1 MNHKTEVE
9 LITELQQLKA
19 NQSEF
24 LDAAVTQQSVSQY
37 FDDTVFKAENAA
49 ILLKWPNALAHA
61 SELPEPGSFITRTL
75 AGRSILLTRGDDNQV
90 HAFLNVCRHRG
101 TQLEANESGCAQRFT
116 CPYHAWSYSSK
127 GELLAAPQFESGFT
141 GRDRHEFNLTPVPV
155 CERFG
160 LLWVIPSATAE
171 PNFGMAL
178 DPLAEDLAALEM
190 DTMQIAAQYTSIR
203 KSNWK
208 ILVEGG
214 LEAYHF
220 KVAHRDTIGPYFAR
234 NLSSYQMLGPHIR
247 SILPKTTLFDLEPEE
262 QIDWRLRDHANV
274 LYTLFPTTQLLVQK
288 DHVVWISQN
297 PVFASETQL
306 TLSTLVPVSRAHQEN
321 YWARNH
327 EITTTTLI
335 EDFDI
340 AESIQ
345 AGLNSGANTE
355 FTFARFEGALAAFH
369 SVLDAELAR

>member
-1 MNHKTEVE
+1 MNHKTEVD
-9 LITELQQLKA
+9 LITELHKLYA
-19 NQSEF
+19 NRSEF
-24 LDAAVTQQSVSQY
+24 LDADVTQQSVSQY
-37 FDDTVFKAENAA
+37 FDNALFHAENAA
-49 ILLKWPNALAHA
+49 IFLKWPNAVAHA

-75 AGRSILLTRGDDNQV
+75 AGRSILLTRSDDNQI

-101 TQLEANESGCAQRFT
+101 TQLEAKSSGCAQRFT
-116 CPYHAWSYSSK
+116 CPYHAWSYSPK
-127 GELLAAPQFESGFT
+127 GELLAAPQFESGFM
-141 GRDRHEFNLTPVPV
+141 GQDRHEFNLTPVPV

-160 LLWVIPSATAE
+160 LLWVIPAATAE
-171 PNFGMAL
+171 PDFERML
-178 DPLAEDLAALEM
+178 DPLAEDLAALEV

-203 KSNWK
+203 KANWK

-234 NLSSYQMLGPHIR
+234 NLSSYQMLGPHVR
-247 SILPKTTLFDLEPEE
+247 SILPKTTLFDLEPNE
-262 QIDWRLRDHANV
+262 QANWRLRDHANV

-297 PVFASETQL
+297 PVSESETQL
-306 TLSTLVPVSRAHQEN
+306 TLSTLVPASRAHEET

-345 AGLNSGANTE
+345 EGLTSGANTA

-369 SVLDAELAR
+369 DVLDAEVAR

>member
-1 MNHKTEVE
+1 MNHKTQVD
-9 LITELQQLKA
+9 LITELHKFKA
-19 NQSEF
+19 SQSEF
-24 LDAAVTQQSVSQY
+24 LDACVTQQSVSQY
-37 FDDTVFKAENAA
+37 FDDAVFKTENAA
-49 ILLKWPNALAHA
+49 IFLKWPNAVAHA
-61 SELPEPGSFITRTL
+61 SELPDAGSFVTRTL
-75 AGRSILLTRGDDNQV
+75 AGRSILLARGDDNQV

-101 TQLEANESGCAQRFT
+101 TQLETKSSGCAQRFT
-116 CPYHAWSYSSK
+116 CPYHAWSYSPE

-141 GRDRHEFNLTPVPV
+141 GRDRLEFNLTPVPV

-160 LLWVIPSATAE
+160 LIWVIPAATAE
-171 PNFGMAL
+171 PNFETVL
-178 DPLAEDLAALEM
+178 DPLAEDLAALDM
-190 DTMQIAAQYTSIR
+190 DTMQIAAQYMSTR
-203 KSNWK
+203 KANWK

-247 SILPKTTLFDLEPEE
+247 SILPKTTLFDLESSE
-262 QIDWRLRDHANV
+262 QDQWRLRDHANV

-297 PVFASETQL
+297 PISASKTQL
-306 TLSTLVPVSRAHQEN
+306 TLSTLVPASRMHEET

-327 EITTTTLI
+327 DITTKTLI

-345 AGLNSGANTE
+345 AGLTSGANTE

-369 SVLDAELAR
+369 DVLNAELAR

>member
-1 MNHKTEVE
+1 MNHKTEVD

-24 LDAAVTQQSVSQY
+24 LDAVVTQQSVSQY
-37 FDDTVFKAENAA
+37 FDDDVFKTEKAA
-49 ILLKWPNALAHA
+49 IFLKWPNALAHA

-75 AGRSILLTRGDDNQV
+75 AGRSILVTRDDDNQV

-101 TQLEANESGCAQRFT
+101 TQLEAKSSGCARRFT
-116 CPYHAWSYSSK
+116 CPYHAWSYSSQ
-127 GELLAAPQFESGFT
+127 GELLAAPQFDSGFL
-141 GRDRHEFNLTPVPV
+141 GKDRQEFNLTPVPV

-160 LLWVIPSATAE
+160 LLWVIPATTAE
-171 PNFGMAL
+171 PNFETIL
-178 DPLAEDLAALEM
+178 DPLAVDLAALEM
-190 DTMQIAAQYTSIR
+190 DTMQIAAQYTSMR
-203 KSNWK
+203 TANWK

-234 NLSSYQMLGPHIR
+234 NLSSYQMLGPHVR
-247 SILPKTTLFDLEPEE
+247 SILPKTTLFDLEPNE
-262 QIDWRLRDHANV
+262 QASWRLRDHANV

-297 PVFASETQL
+297 PVSASETQL
-306 TLSTLVPVSRAHQEN
+306 TLSTLVPASRAHEET

-327 EITTTTLI
+327 EITTNTLI

-345 AGLNSGANTE
+345 AGVTSGANTE

-369 SVLDAELAR
+369 SALDIELAR